1 MADTE
6 KNVWV
11 NTLVEKEL
19 ADKLDEMVAENG
31 STRAAFVRLL
41 IKREYEERERN
52 TAGKKNYS
60 RKLKTPKKSVT
71 ANYPTKDLSPT

>member
-19 ADKLDEMVAENG
+19 ADQLDEMVEENG

-41 IKREYEERERN
+41 IKREYVERKRLE
-52 TAGKKNYS
+52 AGKKNYS
-60 RKLKTPKKSVT
+60 RKLETSRKSVT
-71 ANYPTKDLSPT
+71 TKYPTEDLSPT

>member
-6 KNVWV
+6 NNVWV
-11 NTLVEKEL
+11 NTLMTKEL

-41 IKREYEERERN
+41 IEREYAERKRAE
-52 TAGKKNYS
+52 AQ
-60 RKLKTPKKSVT
+60 KKSSSGESRT
-71 ANYPTKDLSPT
+71 TKKSNGVAVH